1 MNPYAR
7 ISAVRIQKILFNEQ
21 QYENVSVAV
30 SDLIADIIHY
40 CEFNKIPFEAALER
54 GRDYH
59 AADLS
64 EGDEDES

>member
-21 QYENVSVAV
+21 QYENV